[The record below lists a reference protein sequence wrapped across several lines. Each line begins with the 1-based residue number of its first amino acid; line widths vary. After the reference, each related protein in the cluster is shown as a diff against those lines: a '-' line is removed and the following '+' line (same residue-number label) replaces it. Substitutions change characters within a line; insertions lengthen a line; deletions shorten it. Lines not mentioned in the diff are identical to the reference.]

1 MPSDPPFVQ
10 LGRGS
15 GAEKGLAPGRDAP
28 QLLLVLLDDLIG
40 KRRVEERRR
49 EGLSLVDEPPEQ
61 VGHRRAASLVR
72 LLLLQDDPAK
82 AGDGI
87 GALAAAARDLHP
99 QVSGQILSRA
109 RRAAA

>member
-1 MPSDPPFVQ
+1 MLKQRGVGRRTVRPPVGTVPMG
-10 LGRGS
+10 LS
-15 GAEKGLAPGRDAP
+15 AEEGLALRRDPP

-72 LLLLQDDPAK
+72 LLLLQDDTAK

-87 GALAAAARDLHP
+87 GALAATAGDLHP
-99 QVSGQILSRA
+99 QVGGQ
-109 RRAAA
+109 